1 MLAIVCKN
9 NDWEGPLNCTLE
21 VVPNTLEVVPN
32 TLEVVGIMNNDV
44 EL

>member
-1 MLAIVCKN
+1 MAPNVLAMVCKN

-21 VVPNTLEVVPN
+21 VIPN